1 MEWAKNV
8 LKIEF
13 GKIKPLHTVSETAIT
28 RPTLNADS
36 DFFLS
41 ADAPTL
47 SRKSID
53 FSRKEICSWH
63 LSPILKFQCG
73 CKINVRSSHQRYSM

>member
-1 MEWAKNV
+1 M

-28 RPTLNADS
+28 RPTLNADR

-53 FSRKEICSWH
+53 FSRKEICS
-63 LSPILKFQCG
+63 
-73 CKINVRSSHQRYSM
+73 